1 MARTRS
7 TKAAPAT
14 AKSKSKPSES
24 PTASRHTLP
33 SEFENPSKLLIL
45 PKDATPDARIVSLP
59 NPRYSKPTRYLVCPS
74 TGIYEFTKIAAPK
87 ATPRSWLVTKDDSS
101 PAAARDGD
109 DDPEQESEPCFQ
121 AELVKGPELF
131 IASKI
136 DPVFLLLP
144 ALAAQPTTGGKSS
157 ESGKRMFLSSDD
169 HLDRLVKG
177 DSHLGE
183 VLRRESTRKLLEGRM
198 ACVCDTVD
206 AGDESMFRLSEAKL
220 LEVLLSKAKRVALP
234 KSMHDKFVTK
244 VLEAPVLGQRSAAAP
259 KPAAAA
265 PQSADHT
272 DAEGDSGDS
281 QSSVATTDSLTTT
294 ASDASTAATSVGGEA
309 GETNADEV
317 TAAIVASKQVV
328 ELQQLRVAFNFI
340 CSSYVPPA
348 LVAVLKE
355 LLAAGGQET
364 VNFAPLDEY
373 LARLTKLRQEATLA
387 RSASDFTRKRA
398 LDEEQEERAEKKRKK
413 DEEEKRRKA
422 NESRGVRDLKKVNVS
437 GMKKMTDFFK
447 KK

>member
-7 TKAAPAT
+7 TKAVTAT
-14 AKSKSKPSES
+14 AKSKSKPSE
-24 PTASRHTLP
+24 PATASRHTLS

-74 TGIYEFTKIAAPK
+74 TGIYEFTKVAAPS
-87 ATPRSWLVTKDDSS
+87 ATPRSWLVAQDGGSS
-101 PAAARDGD
+101 PAARDGD
-109 DDPEQESEPCFQ
+109 DARQSEQRFQ

-144 ALAAQPTTGGKSS
+144 ALAAQPTGKSS

-169 HLDRLVKG
+169 HIDRLVKG

-183 VLRRESTRKLLEGRM
+183 VLRWEGTRKLLEGRM

-206 AGDESMFRLSEAKL
+206 AGDESMFRLSEDRL
-220 LEVLLSKAKRVALP
+220 LEVLLSKAKRVSLP
-234 KSMHDKFVTK
+234 KSMHEKFMTK
-244 VLEAPVLGQRSAAAP
+244 ALEAPVLGQRSVAAP
-259 KPAAAA
+259 KPA
-265 PQSADHT
+265 PQSTGQT
-272 DAEGDSGDS
+272 DAEGDSADS
-281 QSSVATTDSLTTT
+281 QSSATTADSSTAA
-294 ASDASTAATSVGGEA
+294 ASDASTAATSAGGDA
-309 GETNADEV
+309 GATAEEV
-317 TAAIVASKQVV
+317 TAAITASKEVI

-348 LVAVLKE
+348 LVTVLRE
-355 LLAAGGQET
+355 LLATKGRGMAD
-364 VNFAPLDEY
+364 FAPLDEY
-373 LARLTKLRQEATLA
+373 LARLAKLRQEATLA
-387 RSASDFTRKRA
+387 RSASDFTRKRG

-413 DEEEKRRKA
+413 DEEEKRKKA

-437 GMKKMTDFFK
+437 GMKKMSDFFK